1 MIQPISPPRGHG
13 LPVAR
18 PARRNSASAALL
30 LAIAIT
36 AAPAARAQAPV
47 SARVSIQTLRQGQL
61 VRRVQALGSVRTAA
75 GQSLQISFARAVL
88 VRRVLVHAGQ
98 AVRRGQVL
106 LEVASTPAGQAAFT
120 QARNTLRFA
129 QAELDRISDLARR
142 QLATQSQVGAAR
154 KAVADAR
161 AALAAARAQ
170 GLGTSLQR
178 VRAPFDGLVESVT
191 TSPGAQLGA
200 ATTALSLAPSAGLQ
214 AVIGVDALDAGQL
227 RPGTSVPL
235 RSVFDP
241 ARRTLATIVAVAGR
255 VDPST
260 GHVELTLALPAAA
273 RWAIP
278 GLAVQAELPLRSW
291 HGWVV
296 PRQAVLQDASGQAY
310 VFQDDRGHARRV
322 NVSIEGDQGENT
334 AISGPLAPALP
345 LVVLGNYEVHD
356 GMALRTQAG
365 NSAPEAR

>member
-1 MIQPISPPRGHG
+1 MKSRFPRT
-13 LPVAR
+13 R
-18 PARRNSASAALL
+18 CPARSGIAVALKAATLASALAAAL
-30 LAIAIT
+30 A
-36 AAPAARAQAPV
+36 AAPGAHAGPTV
-47 SARVSIQTLRQGQL
+47 SARVDTQVPQRGRLTRELRA
-61 VRRVQALGSVRTAA
+61 VGSVRSAV
-75 GQSLQISFARAVL
+75 GQNLQISFPRPV
-88 VRRVLVHAGQ
+88 VVQRVLVHAGQ
-98 AVRRGQVL
+98 RVRRGQALIQVG
-106 LEVASTPAGQAAFT
+106 ATAADRLAFAQT
-120 QARNTLRFA
+120 TSALRFA
-129 QAELDRISDLARR
+129 RAELARVRDLARR
-142 QLATQSQVGAAR
+142 QLATRSQLDAAHR
-154 KAVADAR
+154 AEADAR
-161 AALAAARAQ
+161 AALAAAQAQ
-170 GLGTSLQR
+170 GLGNAAHI
-178 VRAPFDGLVESVT
+178 VRAGFDGVVESVAA
-191 TSPGAQLGA
+191 SPGAHLATGA
-200 ATTALSLAPSAGLQ
+200 VALSLAPSAGLQ

-235 RSVFDP
+235 HSVFDP
-241 ARRTLATIVAVAGR
+241 GQRTLATIVAVAGR

-260 GHVELTLALPAAA
+260 GHVELTLALPAGA

-322 NVSIEGDQGENT
+322 NVSIEGDQGEHT

-345 LVVLGNYEVHD
+345 LVVLGNYELLD